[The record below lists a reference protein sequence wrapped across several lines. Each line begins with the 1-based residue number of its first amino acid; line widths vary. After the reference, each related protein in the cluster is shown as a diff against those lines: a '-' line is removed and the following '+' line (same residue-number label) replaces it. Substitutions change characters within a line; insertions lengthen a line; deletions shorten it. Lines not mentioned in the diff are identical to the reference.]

1 MPYVHAEDRRRQL
14 VEAAVR
20 VLEREG
26 VRGLTTRRVADEAG
40 APLAS
45 IHYVFATKDDLVEA
59 AIAALLEQ
67 LAAPILARVR
77 PEEGIAAAIRSLL
90 AGYWEYVK
98 NDPNGEFVIAE
109 LTMVMDDERSRRF
122 ARAEYARYRAM
133 ALGALEA
140 AATATGE
147 QTAIPLEQL
156 ARLLVACTDGVL
168 LQFSLEGDRQAAEAD
183 LRALADA
190 LVSLIPPG
198 GGRSVRRAGSGRTGR
213 AAAGRAGQKV
223 PPGATRPAS

>member
-109 LTMVMDDERSRRF
+109 LTMAIDDERSRRF

-133 ALGALEA
+133 ALGALQA

-183 LRALADA
+183 LRALADS
-190 LVSLIPPG
+190 LVTLISPG
-198 GGRSVRRAGSGRTGR
+198 GGRSVRRAGSGRVGR
-213 AAAGRAGQKV
+213 AAAGRAGEKV
-223 PPGATRPAS
+223 PPGVIRPAS